1 MNCKGVWAS
10 KRCWASVGG
19 CDLQFL
25 RFECSGGWA
34 GMLHWLGGA
43 SIHPMQRFIAVS
55 FFERGLT
62 SCPGSR
68 GTAASPTPIQ
78 QNSPPLTNVSIRER
92 DRCMRVIAI
101 ASPTELPAK
110 IRPCTNPK
118 STSSRFRP
126 SERRPTHQNH
136 RTTTYEILA
145 THCTLLGEDRRRDG
159 DLGS

>member
-1 MNCKGVWAS
+1 MICNSFVS
-10 KRCWASVGG
+10 SVQETGLG
-19 CDLQFL
+19 C
-25 RFECSGGWA
+25 CIGWEER
-34 GMLHWLGGA
+34 A
-43 SIHPMQRFIAVS
+43 SIQCSDSLLS

-136 RTTTYEILA
+136 RTTTNEILA
-145 THCTLLGEDRRRDG
+145 THRTLLGEDRRRDG